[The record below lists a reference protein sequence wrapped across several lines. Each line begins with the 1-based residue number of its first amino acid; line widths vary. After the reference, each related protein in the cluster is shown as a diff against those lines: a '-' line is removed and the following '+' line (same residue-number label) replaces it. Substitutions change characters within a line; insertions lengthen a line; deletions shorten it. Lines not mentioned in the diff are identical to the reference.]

1 MGKILIVED
10 DASNNQMLK
19 EYLESHGY
27 ACDQAYSGSEGKL
40 LFSMEQYDL
49 VLLDLMLPGI
59 PGEELVTLF
68 SQKAPVIVLS
78 AKSGL
83 DSKVEVLSAGAED
96 YLCKPFDLQELLV
109 RIQVQL
115 RRGSRGA
122 DSGALGQE
130 IAAPGPGR
138 RAWGQERIAPGP
150 GRRAWGQERIAPG
163 QERTAPGPGRDLA
176 QEGASSAHDKDISPK
191 REASAEPGGGLPMGK
206 TYTYRDW
213 TLTPDTQEMTACGE
227 LVELTRH
234 EFLIMEL
241 LIRNPRRVFTK
252 QMIYE
257 YAWGEE
263 YLAEDKTINVHISNI
278 RSKLKKSETDA
289 YIQTVWGMGFKLS

>member
-138 RAWGQERIAPGP
+138 RAWGQERIAPG
-150 GRRAWGQERIAPG
+150 QEIA
-163 QERTAPGPGRDLA
+163 APGPGRDLA

-278 RSKLKKSETDA
+278 RSKLKKSGTDA

>member
-138 RAWGQERIAPGP
+138 RAWGQERIAPG
-150 GRRAWGQERIAPG
+150 QERIAPG

-234 EFLIMEL
+234 EFLIVEL

-278 RSKLKKSETDA
+278 RSKLKKSGTDA

>member
-1 MGKILIVED
+1 MIVED

-138 RAWGQERIAPGP
+138 RAWGQERIAPG
-150 GRRAWGQERIAPG
+150 

-278 RSKLKKSETDA
+278 RSKLKKSGTDA